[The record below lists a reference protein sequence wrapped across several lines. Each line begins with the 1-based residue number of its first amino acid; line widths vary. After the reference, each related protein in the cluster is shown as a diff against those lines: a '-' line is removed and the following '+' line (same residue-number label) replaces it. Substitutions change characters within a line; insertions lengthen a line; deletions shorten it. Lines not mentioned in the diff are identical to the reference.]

1 VPLKLLALSPGHLNA
16 YKNSIQVAV
25 SMHDLAY
32 ERTSNMKSTIV
43 SEKTTPSSLS
53 GILLTILAVISL
65 ASIATAEEPAK
76 VIAHITLPGTA
87 VRQMFLQQHEDR
99 QYLYL
104 QQGAHF
110 TVVDV
115 TDPKNPTVIERV
127 RSQGTLESIQSGL
140 VLTMAPEKGSTAEQP
155 GSVPTQVVNVMDL
168 SDPKH
173 PRTIQTF
180 SGVTSILPD
189 DTRKLVFI
197 ADNKGLT
204 VLSHEKPFRRP
215 PCTSEDAM
223 EPDPECR

>member
-1 VPLKLLALSPGHLNA
+1 
-16 YKNSIQVAV
+16 
-25 SMHDLAY
+25 
-32 ERTSNMKSTIV
+32 MKSTIA
-43 SEKTTPSSLS
+43 SERTSSSPS
-53 GILLTILAVISL
+53 GILLTLLAVICL
-65 ASIATAEEPAK
+65 ASGATGQEPTK
-76 VIAHITLPGTA
+76 VISHLTLPGTA
-87 VRQMFLQQHEDR
+87 VRQMFLQQHQGK

-115 TDPKNPTVIERV
+115 TDPKNPTIIERV

-197 ADNKGLT
+197 ANNKGLT

-215 PCTSEDAM
+215 ACTSDDATA
-223 EPDPECR
+223 PDPECR

>member
-1 VPLKLLALSPGHLNA
+1 
-16 YKNSIQVAV
+16 
-25 SMHDLAY
+25 
-32 ERTSNMKSTIV
+32 MKSTIALGKRTARSV
-43 SEKTTPSSLS
+43 S
-53 GILLTILAVISL
+53 GILLAVFAVICL
-65 ASIATAEEPAK
+65 ASAATAQEPTK
-76 VIAHITLPGTA
+76 VIAHLTLPGTA
-87 VRQMFLQQHEDR
+87 VRQMFLQQHQDK

-115 TDPKNPTVIERV
+115 TDPKNPTIIERV
-127 RSQGTLESIQSGL
+127 RSQGSLESIQSGL
-140 VLTMAPEKGSTAEQP
+140 VLTMAPEKGSTTEQP

-173 PRTIQTF
+173 PRTIQAF

-189 DTRKLVFI
+189 DSRKLVFI
-197 ADNKGLT
+197 ANNKGLT